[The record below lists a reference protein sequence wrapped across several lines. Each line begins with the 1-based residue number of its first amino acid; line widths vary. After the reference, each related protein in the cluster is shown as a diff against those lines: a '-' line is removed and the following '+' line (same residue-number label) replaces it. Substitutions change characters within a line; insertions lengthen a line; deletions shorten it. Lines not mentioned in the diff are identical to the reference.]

1 MEKNEKKILQYFSGM
16 MNDDDKEKFE
26 IDLRNDEDLNAR
38 FKKIEMQ
45 LSKMDVSQKGINL
58 DDRYFNSIL
67 PNVRIKIDKKTPV
80 FFQPKI
86 VYSFAS
92 IISAVILLFIL
103 LPTSTNNEFSI
114 KDYED
119 ELATIINDDEA
130 RESIEDI
137 IYESY
142 TYSLADNSF
151 NQISE
156 QLDLDLVNELTI
168 DNNIKNDIS
177 NIHYSES
184 YEYIEDLDEQ
194 ELNVIINELSETK
207 IL

>member
-1 MEKNEKKILQYFSGM
+1 MEKNDKKILQYFSGI

-26 IDLRNDEDLNAR
+26 FDLKNDEDLNAR

-119 ELATIINDDEA
+119 ELAAIINDDEA

-137 IYESY
+137 IYENY

-168 DNNIKNDIS
+168 DNNIKNDIN
-177 NIHYSES
+177 NIQYSES

-194 ELNVIINELSETK
+194 ELNAIINELSETK

>member
-16 MNDDDKEKFE
+16 MNDDDKGKFE

-103 LPTSTNNEFSI
+103 LPISTNNEFSI

-137 IYESY
+137 IYENY

-156 QLDLDLVNELTI
+156 QLDLDLLNELTI
-168 DNNIKNDIS
+168 DNNIKNDIN

-194 ELNVIINELSETK
+194 ELNAIINELSETK